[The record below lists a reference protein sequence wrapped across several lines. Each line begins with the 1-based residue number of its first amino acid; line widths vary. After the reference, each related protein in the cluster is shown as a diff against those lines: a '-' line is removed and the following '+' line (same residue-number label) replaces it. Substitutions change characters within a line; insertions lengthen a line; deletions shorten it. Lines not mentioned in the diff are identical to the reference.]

1 MCLKMFNFY
10 LRISILCVCLLC
22 RSSSAQTINNDSLL
36 AFNYLANEDFNNALK
51 QYFKLYINNK
61 EDYDINYNIG
71 YCYLHINDD
80 KTNAISYL
88 EPLYTK
94 GGYKDDL
101 LLNLGI
107 AYMHAYRF
115 DEALK
120 LFADYRKIIYSKKFE
135 LIENYYEDV
144 MEGRIDYQKKI
155 TTKNYGLVDH
165 CIENCESAKELIKN
179 PLNVT
184 FENLGPAVNSKYADY
199 NPFVTQEQGTL
210 YFTSRRA
217 ENPQKEITW
226 QGYFSSDIY
235 FSAVEKGEWGKAEN
249 IGSTVN
255 SEEDEECIFVSPDGK
270 KMIVYEE
277 NANLAGDLFVIPL
290 DNSNSKPVNFKEPVN
305 TQFGEFQA
313 CLSADEN
320 TLIISS
326 DRPGGLGGKD
336 LYILKKLAN
345 NEWSA
350 PFNLGPLINTQYD
363 EAFPMLDE
371 KNNILYFASQ
381 GHINMGGYDIFSSD
395 FDTAAQ
401 RFGPAAN
408 IGYPINTPDDNLVY
422 TLAANKRDGYISAFR
437 KDGVGDLDIYK
448 VTFNDVES
456 RPSIIRGVVAIANTD
471 TLRKEIIAT
480 VSLRDAKTN
489 KILDSKNVNPQSGRY
504 VFAVP
509 AGKYILTVTS
519 IDFPEMEEKINVY
532 DKSDYVFEIEKNYFL
547 QKPAAG
553 GSSSADLPAKSM
565 DASSLSVKSNTDSVP
580 VKAVTSDSPAAAP
593 SPEISIIETSN
604 VVMLRGTVSFN
615 DGHSGKKGI
624 NAIVYLK
631 EINTNTEVGK
641 KNVNVQNGKYFFSVK
656 PGSYL
661 LTVTSPGYEKSD
673 QEITLLKSD
682 IYEIEKNVQLLKSEI
697 PVEAAKAVGSPV
709 IKATVI
715 PAKKK
720 MDAPLPKKKSASSVK
735 KKATGAVK
743 QKATKGTIPK
753 KKTSAAPA
761 SKKKSSPKPKK

>member
-10 LRISILCVCLLC
+10 FRLSILLLSVLC

-36 AFNYLANEDFNNALK
+36 AFNYLANEDYNRALK

-80 KTNAISYL
+80 KTNAVSYL

-120 LFADYRKIIYSKKFE
+120 LFTDYRKIIYSKKFE

-165 CIENCESAKELIKN
+165 CIENCENAKELIKS

-184 FENLGPAVNSKYADY
+184 FENLGPAINSKYADY
-199 NPFVTQEQGTL
+199 NPFVTQDQSTL
-210 YFTSRRA
+210 YFTSRRD
-217 ENPQKEITW
+217 ENRQKEITW
-226 QGYFSSDIY
+226 QGYYSSDIY
-235 FSAVEKGEWGKAEN
+235 FSTVEKGEWGNAEN
-249 IGSTVN
+249 IGSTIN
-255 SEEDEECIFVSPDGK
+255 SKEDEECIFVSTDGK

-277 NANLAGDLFVIPL
+277 NGNVAGDLFVIPL
-290 DNSNSKPVNFKEPVN
+290 DNMNSKPVNFKEPVN

-320 TLIISS
+320 TVVISS

-350 PFNLGPLINTQYD
+350 PSNLGPLINTQYD

-381 GHINMGGYDIFSSD
+381 GHVNMGGYDIFSSEL
-395 FDTAAQ
+395 DTATQ
-401 RFGPAAN
+401 SFGQAAN

-422 TLAANKRDGYISAFR
+422 TLAENKRDGYISAVR

-456 RPSIIRGVVAIANTD
+456 RPSIIRGVVAIGNSD
-471 TLRKEIIAT
+471 TLRKGIIAS

-504 VFAVP
+504 VFAVLP
-509 AGKYILTVTS
+509 GKYILTVTS

-547 QKPAAG
+547 QKPSIPD
-553 GSSSADLPAKSM
+553 SSSANPASNSI
-565 DASSLSVKSNTDSVP
+565 DVNTLSVKSAADSVA
-580 VKAVTSDSPAAAP
+580 VAKAVVVDSTTIVS
-593 SPEISIIETSN
+593 SPEINIKETN
-604 VVMLRGTVSFN
+604 NILMLRGIVTFN
-615 DGHSGKKGI
+615 DNYSGKKGI
-624 NAIVYLK
+624 DAIVYLK
-631 EINTNTEVGK
+631 EMNTNTEVGK

-656 PGSYL
+656 PGNYL
-661 LTVTSPGYEKSD
+661 LTVSSPGYEKSE
-673 QEITLLKSD
+673 QEITLVKSD
-682 IYEIEKNVQLLKSEI
+682 IYEIEKNVQLIKSET
-697 PVEAAKAVGSPV
+697 PVETLKELETPAAKSAVIPENKKV
-709 IKATVI
+709 EVTVPKNKTAA

-720 MDAPLPKKKSASSVK
+720 ASKASVS
-735 KKATGAVK
+735 
-743 QKATKGTIPK
+743 K
-753 KKTSAAPA
+753 KKTSSAPA
-761 SKKKSSPKPKK
+761 PKKKSSPKPKK

>member
-1 MCLKMFNFY
+1 MFNFY
-10 LRISILCVCLLC
+10 FRLSILLLSVLC

-36 AFNYLANEDFNNALK
+36 AFNYLANEDYNRALK

-80 KTNAISYL
+80 KTNAVSYL

-120 LFADYRKIIYSKKFE
+120 LFTDYRKIIYSKKFE

-165 CIENCESAKELIKN
+165 CIENCENAKELIKS

-184 FENLGPAVNSKYADY
+184 FENLGPAINSKYADY
-199 NPFVTQEQGTL
+199 NPFVTQDQSTL
-210 YFTSRRA
+210 YFTSRRD
-217 ENPQKEITW
+217 ENRQKEITW
-226 QGYFSSDIY
+226 QGYYSSDIY
-235 FSAVEKGEWGKAEN
+235 FSTVEKGEWGNAEN
-249 IGSTVN
+249 IGSTIN
-255 SEEDEECIFVSPDGK
+255 SKEDEECIFVSTDGK

-277 NANLAGDLFVIPL
+277 NGNVAGDLFVIPL
-290 DNSNSKPVNFKEPVN
+290 DNMNSKPVNFKEPVN

-320 TLIISS
+320 TVVISS

-350 PFNLGPLINTQYD
+350 PSNLGPLINTQYD

-381 GHINMGGYDIFSSD
+381 GHVNMGGYDIFSSEL
-395 FDTAAQ
+395 DTATQ
-401 RFGPAAN
+401 SFGQAAN

-422 TLAANKRDGYISAFR
+422 TLAENKRDGYISAVR

-456 RPSIIRGVVAIANTD
+456 RPSIIRGVVAIGNSD
-471 TLRKEIIAT
+471 TLRKGIIAS

-504 VFAVP
+504 VFAVLP
-509 AGKYILTVTS
+509 GKYILTVTS

-547 QKPAAG
+547 QKPSIPD
-553 GSSSADLPAKSM
+553 SSSANPASNSI
-565 DASSLSVKSNTDSVP
+565 DVNTLSVKSAADSVA
-580 VKAVTSDSPAAAP
+580 VAKAVVVDSTTIVS
-593 SPEISIIETSN
+593 SPEINIKETN
-604 VVMLRGTVSFN
+604 NILMLRGIVTFN
-615 DGHSGKKGI
+615 DNYSGKKGI
-624 NAIVYLK
+624 DAIVYLK
-631 EINTNTEVGK
+631 EMNTNTEVGK

-656 PGSYL
+656 PGNYL
-661 LTVTSPGYEKSD
+661 LTVSSPGYEKSE
-673 QEITLLKSD
+673 QEITLVKSD
-682 IYEIEKNVQLLKSEI
+682 IYEIEKNVQLIKSET
-697 PVEAAKAVGSPV
+697 PVETLKELETPAAKSAVIPENKKV
-709 IKATVI
+709 EVTVPKNKTAA

-720 MDAPLPKKKSASSVK
+720 ASKASVS
-735 KKATGAVK
+735 
-743 QKATKGTIPK
+743 K
-753 KKTSAAPA
+753 KKTSSAPA
-761 SKKKSSPKPKK
+761 PKKKSSPKPKK